1 MTEDETKL
9 NYQDEIQYL
18 PISKIE
24 ANKHNPRQR
33 FSEEEE
39 DELIASIL
47 EKGILNPLIVF
58 KKSGSDEYVI
68 LDGERR
74 FRASNKLNLK
84 ELPARIL
91 LDEPDK
97 LESLSLM
104 FHIHHVQKDW
114 TQFSI
119 SITLI
124 DIIKEMG
131 MNPKRLSKNDR
142 AQLIKKT
149 SLSNYKINRYLIF
162 QDYPQEVIDR
172 FLRSEI
178 EEEQEPGAD
187 PDILLEM
194 YRPIRQITKLMP
206 ELLKKYP
213 VEKIID
219 SCIKKKANDV
229 IINNKEFRFLNKS
242 LTAADKGMVNKERL
256 KEEIIKFIKN
266 VNTTP
271 ESIYLKTAETY
282 FQVQSLAKMTE
293 TLTEEINNL
302 NLANISSLERT
313 KITNRLDKL
322 QVLIKSRFDI

>member
-1 MTEDETKL
+1 MDTEGKKI
-9 NYQDEIQYL
+9 NYKEEIQYL

-24 ANKHNPRQR
+24 PNRFNPRQR

-58 KKSGSDEYVI
+58 KKKDSDEYVI

-91 LDEPDK
+91 LNEPDK

-124 DIIKEMG
+124 DIINEMG
-131 MNPKRLSKNDR
+131 MNPKRLSKEDR
-142 AQLIKKT
+142 EQLIRKT

-162 QDYPQEVIDR
+162 QDYPQDVIER

-178 EEEQEPGAD
+178 EDEQEPGAD

-194 YRPIRQITKLMP
+194 HRPIRQIKKLMP
-206 ELLKKYP
+206 ELLVKYP
-213 VEKIID
+213 IAKIID
-219 SCIKKKANDV
+219 SCIKKKANNV
-229 IINNKEFRFLNKS
+229 IVNNKEFRFLNKS
-242 LTAADKGMVNKERL
+242 LSASDKGMINSERL
-256 KEEIIKFIKN
+256 KEEIITFIKN
-266 VNTTP
+266 INTTP
-271 ESIYLKTAETY
+271 ESIYLKTAKTY
-282 FQVQSLAKMTE
+282 FQVESLSKITDN
-293 TLTEEINNL
+293 LTKELNNL
-302 NLANISSLERT
+302 NLANITSSERNRIT
-313 KITNRLDKL
+313 KRLDKL
-322 QVLIKSRFDI
+322 QTLIKSRFEI